1 MSNRQKQL
9 NLLGLA
15 TRARNLISG
24 DELVTKAI
32 KQGKVHLV
40 ICANDASAST
50 LERYDAM
57 CQRYNVALDTSF
69 SRMEI
74 SQAIGKSRSI
84 CAMNNQGM
92 ANKFHEYNTK

>member
-32 KQGKVHLV
+32 KQKKVYLV
-40 ICANDASAST
+40 ICANDASTST
-50 LERYDAM
+50 LERYHEL
-57 CQRYNVALDTSF
+57 CQKYQVSLNTSF

-84 CAMNNQGM
+84 CAISNQGM
-92 ANKFHEYNTK
+92 ANKFHEYIIE